1 MHQNIP
7 NAPAGPTAVYIHL
20 NSSAQP
26 IETKEEFDFLN
37 EIKDLHDEPTSSD
50 NLLKTLYYKE
60 VNSIKHLHGEVI
72 VYAN

>member
-7 NAPAGPTAVYIHL
+7 NAPAVPTAVYIHL

-26 IETKEEFDFLN
+26 IDTKEEFDFLN
-37 EIKDLHDEPTSSD
+37 EIKDLHDEVNSSD
-50 NLLKTLYYKE
+50 NLLKTLYYKK
-60 VNSIKHLHGEVI
+60 VNSIKHLHGEVV

>member
-1 MHQNIP
+1 LHQNIP
-7 NAPAGPTAVYIHL
+7 NAPAGPTAVCIHL

-26 IETKEEFDFLN
+26 IDTKEEFDFLN
-37 EIKDLHDEPTSSD
+37 EIKDLHGEPTSPD
-50 NLLKTLYYKE
+50 NLLKTLYYKK

>member
-7 NAPAGPTAVYIHL
+7 NAPVGPTAVCIHL

-26 IETKEEFDFLN
+26 IDIKEEFDFLN
-37 EIKDLHDEPTSSD
+37 EIKLLHGEPTSPD

-60 VNSIKHLHGEVI
+60 VNSIKHLHGELI

>member
-7 NAPAGPTAVYIHL
+7 NAPAVPTAAHIHL

-26 IETKEEFDFLN
+26 IDIKEEFDFLN
-37 EIKDLHDEPTSSD
+37 EIKLLHGELTSPD

-60 VNSIKHLHGEVI
+60 VNSIKHLHSEVI